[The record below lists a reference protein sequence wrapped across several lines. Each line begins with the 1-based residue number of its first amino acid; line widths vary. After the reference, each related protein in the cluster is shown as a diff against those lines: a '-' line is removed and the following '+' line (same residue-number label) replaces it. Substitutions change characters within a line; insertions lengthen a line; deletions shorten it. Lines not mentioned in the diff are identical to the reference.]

1 MDKHKQRITLT
12 AAAVLVPLVA
22 ACGSEKAGS
31 GSVGAEDTL
40 AGAVWSIDSV
50 TVDGTTHR
58 SPADA
63 HVTFG
68 DDGRA
73 EGSYGCNTF
82 SAKTAVEGDRIRLTD
97 ATSTDMACDKK
108 PMDFERALAAA
119 LTDAGLTTGLTGDR
133 LTLTGDN
140 GDTVHLSKSQNA
152 KLRGTKWN
160 VTAPEGRG
168 EAHLTF
174 DAHKN
179 TVTGRLGCNRINAE
193 ATVRDGRITLGRP
206 TTTRMMCEDSL
217 MDTERALLRALKG
230 PVSYEIDHRTLTLTS
245 ENGTSVQAVAD
256 R

>member
-1 MDKHKQRITLT
+1 MDKHKQRITLA

-31 GSVGAEDTL
+31 GSVGAEDGLT
-40 AGAVWSIDSV
+40 GVVWSVDSV

-68 DDGRA
+68 EDGRA

-82 SAKTAVEGDRIRLTD
+82 SAEAAVEDGRVRLTD

-108 PMDFERALAAA
+108 STDFERVLAAA
-119 LTDAGLTTGLTGDR
+119 LTDTALTTGRSGDR
-133 LTLTGDN
+133 ATLTGKD
-140 GDTVHLSKSQNA
+140 GDTVRLSESPDA
-152 KLRGTKWN
+152 TLRGTKWN
-160 VTAPEGRG
+160 VTSPDGRG

-174 DAHKN
+174 DAHEN
-179 TVTGRLGCNRINAE
+179 AVTGRLGCNRVHAR
-193 ATVRDGRITLGRP
+193 ATVRDGRITLGTP

-230 PVSYEIDHRTLTLTS
+230 PVTYRIDHRTLTLTS
-245 ENGTSVQAVAD
+245 ENGTSVRAVAD

>member
-1 MDKHKQRITLT
+1 MDRHKQRITLT
-12 AAAVLVPLVA
+12 AAAVLVPFVA

-31 GSVGAEDTL
+31 GSVGADKPLT
-40 AGAVWSIDSV
+40 GVVWSVDSV

-63 HVTFG
+63 HVTIG

-82 SAKTAVEGDRIRLTD
+82 SAKAAFEGDKVRLGD
-97 ATSTDMACDKK
+97 ATSTGMACDKK
-108 PMDFERALAAA
+108 PMDFERTLAAT
-119 LTDAGLTTGLTGDR
+119 LTDAELATDLKSDR

-140 GDTVHLSKSQNA
+140 GDTVHLHKSQDA
-152 KLRGTKWN
+152 KLHGTRWA
-160 VTAPEGRG
+160 VTSPGAKG

-174 DAHKN
+174 DAKKS
-179 TVTGRLGCNRINAE
+179 TVTGRLGCNHVSAK
-193 ATVRDGRITLGRP
+193 ATVRDGSITVGTP

-230 PVSYEIDHRTLTLTS
+230 PIDYRIDHRTLTLTS
-245 ENGTSVQAVAD
+245 ENGASVRAVAA

>member
-1 MDKHKQRITLT
+1 MDRHKQRITLT

-31 GSVGAEDTL
+31 GSVGAEKPLT
-40 AGAVWSIDSV
+40 GAVWSVDSV

-63 HVTFG
+63 HLTVT

-82 SAKTAVEGDRIRLTD
+82 SAKATFDGSTVRLGD

-108 PMDFERALAAA
+108 PMAFERVLAAA
-119 LTDAGLTTGLTGDR
+119 LTDAELGTDVKSDRVDLTGDH
-133 LTLTGDN
+133 G
-140 GDTVHLSKSQNA
+140 TVHLSRSPDA
-152 KLRGTKWN
+152 KLRGTKWI
-160 VTAPEGRG
+160 VTSPDAKG

-174 DAHKN
+174 DAKKS
-179 TVTGRLGCNRINAE
+179 TVTGRLGCNHVNAK
-193 ATVRDGRITLGRP
+193 ATVRDGRITVGAP

-217 MDTERALLRALKG
+217 MDTERAVLRALKG
-230 PVSYEIDHRTLTLTS
+230 PVEYRIDHHTLTLTS
-245 ENGTSVQAVAD
+245 ENGASLRAVAAP
-256 R
+256 